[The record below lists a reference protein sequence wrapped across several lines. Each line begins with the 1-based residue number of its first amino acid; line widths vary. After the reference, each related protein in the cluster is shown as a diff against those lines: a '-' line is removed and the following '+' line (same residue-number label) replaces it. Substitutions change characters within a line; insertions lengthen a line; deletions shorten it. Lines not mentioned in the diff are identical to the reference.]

1 VIAAFMTKVLV
12 SGVSGYD
19 AKLTMFAEVKTRIKL
34 HSCRQLM
41 QFRHRPILKVSDC
54 VATKKNLVKVNLV
67 ARIVTGLQTG

>member
-1 VIAAFMTKVLV
+1 MIAAFMTKVLV

-41 QFRHRPILKVSDC
+41 QFKHRPILKVSDC
-54 VATKKNLVKVNLV
+54 VATKKKFSKSKLSS
-67 ARIVTGLQTG
+67 